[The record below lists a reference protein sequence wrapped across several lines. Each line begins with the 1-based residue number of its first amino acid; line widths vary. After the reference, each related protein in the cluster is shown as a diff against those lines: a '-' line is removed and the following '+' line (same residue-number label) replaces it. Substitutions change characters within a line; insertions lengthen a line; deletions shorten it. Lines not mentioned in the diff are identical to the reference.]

1 MSYQVNLPKTVQKQL
16 NALPLEIKQRVLK
29 SLVSRNLSQNYLD
42 LIRDLQKR
50 IGILQTAIASQ
61 PDPAPAIA
69 KDWLRSQGEIQR
81 FFQAELVNTNLE
93 VTPKDLSLQ
102 VEIDKQLKMLG
113 VDLTMLQTAR
123 SPATWQK
130 RHQQACDRFV
140 LLNRYYEMH

>member
-1 MSYQVNLPKTVQKQL
+1 M
-16 NALPLEIKQRVLK
+16 
-29 SLVSRNLSQNYLD
+29 SQNYLN
-42 LIRDLQKR
+42 LIRDLQNQLE
-50 IGILQTAIASQ
+50 ILQTAIASQ
-61 PDPAPAIA
+61 ADPAPAIA
-69 KDWLRSQGEIQR
+69 KDCLRSHCEIQK

-93 VTPKDLSLQ
+93 ITPQNLSLQ

-130 RHQQACDRFV
+130 RHQQACDRFI

>member
-1 MSYQVNLPKTVQKQL
+1 MSQT
-16 NALPLEIKQRVLK
+16 
-29 SLVSRNLSQNYLD
+29 YLD

-50 IGILQTAIASQ
+50 LEILQSAIALQ
-61 PDPAPAIA
+61 PDLAPAIA
-69 KDWLRSQGEIQR
+69 QDWLRFHGEIQR

-93 VTPKDLSLQ
+93 ITAQNLSLQ

-123 SPATWQK
+123 SPATWRK

-140 LLNRYYEMH
+140 LLNRYCEMH